1 MNTPTAPIPTV
12 HSIEAGLTLLASSL
26 VLATRT
32 DGASYYML
40 REDCPLHDDLQ
51 NLVIRP
57 AHNGELPNDWR
68 YGMTYTLAHA
78 FLEYSE
84 PSPEAWTLE
93 DFQDVAG
100 DVAEL
105 HTDHAY
111 SSVLAWLADNV
122 NRCHFDDVETYA
134 SDCSGDDLGQLAIR
148 RQLEEVTLMAHA
160 ILSGLDAL
168 VPA

>member
-12 HSIEAGLTLLASSL
+12 PSIEAGLTLLASSL

-32 DGASYYML
+32 DGTEYRML
-40 REDCPLHDDLQ
+40 REDCPMHDDLADI
-51 NLVIRP
+51 VRA
-57 AHNGELPNDWR
+57 AHSDELPNDWR

-78 FLEYSE
+78 LLEYSQ
-84 PSPEAWTLE
+84 PSPTPWTLE
-93 DFQDVAG
+93 DFQDVVG
-100 DVAEL
+100 EVAEL

-111 SSVLAWLADNV
+111 SRALGWLADNV

-160 ILSGLDAL
+160 ILDGLDAL
-168 VPA
+168 VTA

>member
-1 MNTPTAPIPTV
+1 METNTAPIPTV
-12 HSIEAGLTLLASSL
+12 SSIEAGLTLLASSL

-51 NLVIRP
+51 DVVHS

-68 YGMTYTLAHA
+68 FGMGYTLAHA
-78 FLEYSE
+78 LLEYSQ
-84 PSPEAWTLE
+84 PSPTPWTLG
-93 DFQDVAG
+93 DFLDVVG
-100 DVAEL
+100 EVAEL
-105 HTDHAY
+105 HTDHAH
-111 SSVLAWLADNV
+111 SRVLGWLADNV

-148 RQLEEVTLMAHA
+148 RQLEEVTLMAYA

-168 VPA
+168 VAA